1 MARMTKK
8 AAAQLTAYLVDLPT
22 ERLVEMVMS
31 QAEHDV
37 ELRTQLLLEAASA
50 GGGPL
55 DVSSYRRSFSDAL
68 KSGSVNRRDYART
81 SGPWARAVMG
91 VVGQIGDLLP
101 DHPAAV
107 IEITEYALGRVDVTM
122 SRVDDSSGWF
132 SQITSELEGVHLRAC
147 EIARPDPVAL
157 AGRLFALDVDSE
169 WDILYDAPSRYADVL
184 GEAGLAELKRLADE
198 RWDLLSDR
206 DRAGAE
212 RSHFHLVK
220 IREHLAKAS
229 GDVDARVELLA
240 QDLSYPYDY
249 VEIAEVLIE
258 AGRVDDA
265 LAWAERGLVAFEDS
279 DHRMRGDS
287 RLDDVALA
295 GWSERGRGAEVD
307 DLVWRRFSDAPNLER
322 YQRLKRWTSE
332 SGTWGE
338 HQPRAI
344 ALLEERGA
352 ANAAAV
358 ANRPT
363 PINQHVAARIP
374 APATHDDLVSV
385 LVWET
390 RLDDAW
396 VVADERGA
404 SLAVWMELAK
414 ASEADRPLDAARAY
428 AREVEAQIDRKKTW
442 TYERA
447 VERVAFIRSLYGRG
461 DDESGFETY
470 LADLRHRHGQKT
482 KLIRLLDEAGLRPV

>member
-1 MARMTKK
+1 LTKK
-8 AAAQLTAYLVDLPT
+8 AAAQLTAYLADLPT
-22 ERLVEMVMS
+22 ERLIEMVIS

-55 DVSSYRRSFSDAL
+55 DVSSYRRTFSDAL
-68 KSGSVNRRDYART
+68 KSGSANRRDYART
-81 SGPWARAVMG
+81 SGPWARAVLG

-101 DHPAAV
+101 DHPVAV
-107 IEITEYALGRVDVTM
+107 IDITEYALGRVDVTM

-132 SQITSELEGVHLRAC
+132 SQIISELEAIHLKAC
-147 EIARPDPVAL
+147 EAARPDPVAL
-157 AGRLFALDVDSE
+157 ARRLFALDVDSE
-169 WDILYDAPSRYADVL
+169 WDILYDAPNRYADVL
-184 GEAGLAELKRLADE
+184 GEDGLAELQRLADE
-198 RWDLLSDR
+198 RWDSLSDAER
-206 DRAGAE
+206 RSAE

-220 IREHLAKAS
+220 MREHLAKAA

-249 VEIAEVLIE
+249 VEIAEVLTE
-258 AGRVDDA
+258 AGRGDDA
-265 LAWAERGLVAFEDS
+265 LAWAERGLAAFDDT
-279 DHRMRGDS
+279 DHQMRGDS

-295 GWSERGRGAEVD
+295 GWTERGRTAEVD
-307 DLVWRRFSDAPNLER
+307 ELVWRRFTERPNLES
-322 YQRLKRWTSE
+322 YQRLRQLTTE

-338 HQPRAI
+338 YERRAI

-352 ANAAAV
+352 ASTAAV

-374 APATHDDLVSV
+374 APATHDDLIAV
-385 LVWET
+385 LAWEG

-396 VVADERGA
+396 AVADEHGA
-404 SLAVWMELAK
+404 SLSVWLDLAK
-414 ASEADRPLDAARAY
+414 ASETDRPLDAARAY
-428 AREVEAQIDRKKTW
+428 ARDVEAQIDRKKTW

-447 VERVAFIRSLYGRG
+447 VEQVAFIGTLYERG
-461 DDESGFETY
+461 GDPSGFETY

-482 KLIRLLDEAGLRPV
+482 KFIRLLDEAGLRPV

>member
-1 MARMTKK
+1 MARLTKK
-8 AAAQLTAYLVDLPT
+8 AAAQLTAYLADLPT
-22 ERLVEMVMS
+22 ERLIEMVIS

-68 KSGSVNRRDYART
+68 KSGSANRRDYART
-81 SGPWARAVMG
+81 SGPWARAVLG

-132 SQITSELEGVHLRAC
+132 SQITSELEGIHLRAC

-157 AGRLFALDVDSE
+157 ARRLFALDVDSE
-169 WDILYDAPSRYADVL
+169 WDIFYDAPSRYADVL
-184 GEAGLAELKRLADE
+184 GEDGLAELQRLADE
-198 RWDLLSDR
+198 RWNSLSDR
-206 DRAGAE
+206 QRASAE
-212 RSHFHLVK
+212 RTHFHLVK
-220 IREHLAKAS
+220 MREHLAKVS

-258 AGRVDDA
+258 ADRGDEA
-265 LAWAERGLVAFEDS
+265 LAWAERGLAAFDDT
-279 DHRMRGDS
+279 DHQMRGDS

-295 GWSERGRGAEVD
+295 AWVERGRMAEVD
-307 DLVWRRFSDAPNLER
+307 ELVWRRFTERPNLER
-322 YQRLKRWTSE
+322 YQRLKRWTTE

-338 HQPRAI
+338 HERRAI
-344 ALLEERGA
+344 ALLEDRGA
-352 ANAAAV
+352 ASSAAV

-363 PINQHVAARIP
+363 PINQRVAARIP
-374 APATHDDLVSV
+374 APATHDDLIAV
-385 LVWET
+385 LAWEG
-390 RLDDAW
+390 RLDDALA
-396 VVADERGA
+396 VADEHGA
-404 SLAVWMELAK
+404 SLSVWLDLAK
-414 ASEADRPLDAARAY
+414 ASETDRPLDAARAY
-428 AREVEAQIDRKKTW
+428 ARDVDAQIDRKKTW

-447 VERVAFIRSLYGRG
+447 VEQVAFIGTLYERG
-461 DDESGFETY
+461 GDPSGFETY

-482 KLIRLLDEAGLRPV
+482 KFIRLLDEAGLRPV